1 MDNDSLREKLNLL
14 DEELLSDLQSELDNE
29 ICKSRRKIDTDK
41 ISELSNVINDIE
53 DCQYS
58 DEEIEI
64 QKKLL
69 FERLEKDKRNHW
81 KYSIKR
87 KMSVIT
93 ACAVLIVGLNTLS
106 IKALG
111 VNAFTEIYQLT
122 KGGITFLLDKS
133 LDNRD
138 RSDSDEDVEIPFGM
152 KESCAEYGINTLIPT
167 YIPDGFELTKK
178 IEKSNALKFSFS
190 NDDKLININYI
201 FDVDKGNFFIPSDEH
216 NVEILGVNGIQFTVS
231 TEDNQYRAVTINDD
245 FIFLFTSYD
254 LDYNEAERI
263 ICSLT

>member
-138 RSDSDEDVEIPFGM
+138 RSDYDEDVEIPFDM
-152 KESCAEYGINTLIPT
+152 KESCAEYGVTTLIPT
-167 YIPDGFELTKK
+167 YIPDGFELIKDIKQGDSIKYAFIKDDMK
-178 IEKSNALKFSFS
+178 INFYYL
-190 NDDKLININYI
+190 
-201 FDVDKGNFFIPSDEH
+201 FDNENGSVCIPSDEH
-216 NVEILGVNGIQFTVS
+216 NVETLSINGTRFVVS
-231 TEDNQYRAVTINDD
+231 KEDNQYRAVSIADD
-245 FIFLFTSYD
+245 FVFIFTSYD
-254 LDYNEAERI
+254 LDYGEAERI